1 MNKDEGKE
9 NRKKVYNKGLEK
21 FEVSA
26 AKFSCPSADCFLSF
40 ISTV

>member
-1 MNKDEGKE
+1 MREKRIE
-9 NRKKVYNKGLEK
+9 RKFINKGLEK